1 MGERLLTQPEAE
13 SALLLLREE
22 LTENNRTDLVFP
34 GGVFCPLCSAL
45 VSTNLEA
52 AFGIYCDGHH
62 DGAEMFNAVS
72 SDTLQGL
79 ITARL
84 QAESRVD
91 QTPVVSVQPGSALFR
106 DSVQA
111 NLLEAYSS
119 IGDSRVV
126 RVDPSSFDA
135 SLCPSFPLGAPGLEG
150 FGLTVL
156 VGEPGCGKSILGI
169 SSALDS
175 YQAGWDV
182 AYVGVEIDKG
192 EMGFRVSRARESQRS
207 PRVTIGDIG
216 WLMLQPGRFDMRQLI
231 EALGRVSTGE
241 RKLLVI
247 IDSINSL
254 AELGT
259 DGSMTAS
266 LGATTKLFEW
276 ATQVR
281 MHTEGNVSFL
291 VISETNAA
299 GGVKGRK
306 GTFSA
311 DLVLNIVKTPEK
323 GIVEVCC
330 VKSRS
335 RPGFEPI
342 PYEIDW
348 DACRLAIPG
357 ETMRWGGL

>member
-1 MGERLLTQPEAE
+1 MLTQPEAE
-13 SALLLLREE
+13 FALSLLRDE

-34 GGVFCPLCSAL
+34 GGTFCPICSKL
-45 VSTNLEA
+45 VSVNLEA
-52 AFGIYCDGHH
+52 AFGLYCEGHH
-62 DGAEMFNAVS
+62 DGAEIFNAVS
-72 SDTLQGL
+72 SDTLASLVSG
-79 ITARL
+79 IL
-84 QAESRVD
+84 QAESRID
-91 QTPVVSVQPGSALFR
+91 QTPVVSVQPGDALFR
-106 DSVQA
+106 ESVQT

-119 IGDSRVV
+119 MGDSRVV

-156 VGEPGCGKSILGI
+156 VGEPGCGKSLLGI

-182 AYVGVEIDKG
+182 AYIGVEIDKG
-192 EMGFRVSRARESQRS
+192 EMSFRVSRAREAQRP
-207 PRVTIGDIG
+207 PRVNIGDVG
-216 WLMLQPGRFDMRQLI
+216 WLMLQPGRFKMEQLI
-231 EALGRVSTGE
+231 EALGRVATGE

-281 MHTEGNVSFL
+281 MHTQGNVSFL
-291 VISETNAA
+291 IISETNSS

-311 DLVLNIVKTPEK
+311 DLVLNIVKTPEH

-348 DACRLAIPG
+348 DACRMVKPG
-357 ETMRWGGL
+357 EGERWNGM